1 MKRHSLAIMALIG
14 ACFLF
19 LQAGCQ
25 DKPSASDS
33 SSTAVE
39 ASVAEPAAVA
49 EQSPQS
55 PAPAEKAPAAK
66 ALPPGAKG
74 PRITFEK
81 VVHDFGDI
89 APGSKNMCEF
99 NFTNTGDSL
108 LMISNVS
115 KSCGCTPYTLAK
127 QQYEAGESGVLKVSF
142 SAASH
147 PGPAKKT
154 LHVSSNDTKSPRVE
168 LAIKANIKPKVGY
181 EPEQLNLVANKENA
195 GCPDIVLKSLDGKA
209 FAIKQIKA
217 TGRFQSSQDCITADF
232 DPNVTATEFVLKP
245 KIDVAKLQKTVT
257 GNLQI
262 TLTHPE
268 SASINIPFRM
278 LTRFQL
284 QPQIISI
291 LKVEEG
297 EPLTRELWVIN
308 NYGEDFEIE
317 STSSKSG
324 NIRVA
329 KQEKVGQRYKLEL
342 EIVPPMKTGNLKAF
356 TDDLYVQIK
365 GGEKLTVSCRGF
377 YKQDE
382 GQESQQEQ
390 PESK

>member
-1 MKRHSLAIMALIG
+1 MALIG

-19 LQAGCQ
+19 FQAGCQ
-25 DKPSASDS
+25 DKPSTAESAG
-33 SSTAVE
+33 TAVE

-74 PRITFEK
+74 SRITFEK

-89 APGSKNMCEF
+89 SPGSKNMCEF

-108 LMISNVS
+108 LMITNVS

-147 PGPAKKT
+147 PGPTKKT
-154 LHVSSNDTKSPRVE
+154 LHVSSSDKTNPRIQLTVQ
-168 LAIKANIKPKVGY
+168 ANIKPKVSY
-181 EPEQLNLVANKENA
+181 EPQQLNLVANKENA
-195 GCPDIVLKSLDGKA
+195 GSPDIVLKSLDGKA

-245 KIDVAKLQKTVT
+245 KVDIAKLKKTIN
-257 GNLQI
+257 GNLHI

-268 SASINIPFRM
+268 SASVNIPFRM
-278 LTRFQL
+278 LSRFQL

-297 EPLTRELWVIN
+297 EPLARELWVIN

-324 NIRVA
+324 NIQVT
-329 KQEKVGQRYKLEL
+329 KQEKVGQRYKLDL
-342 EIVPPMKTGNLKAF
+342 EIVPPMQTGNIKTF
-356 TDDLYVQIK
+356 MDELYVQIK

-377 YKQDE
+377 YKQK
-382 GQESQQEQ
+382 ESQQPESPQQEEEQ
-390 PESK
+390 PASK

>member
-1 MKRHSLAIMALIG
+1 MVVIG

-19 LQAGCQ
+19 FQAGCQ
-25 DKPSASDS
+25 EKPSAAVSG
-33 SSTAVE
+33 STAVE
-39 ASVAEPAAVA
+39 ASVAQPA
-49 EQSPQS
+49 
-55 PAPAEKAPAAK
+55 APAEKAPQTSAAPPAAQAQK

-108 LMISNVS
+108 LMIKDVT

-127 QQYEAGESGVLKVSF
+127 QQYEAGESGVLKVSY

-147 PGPAKKT
+147 PGSAKKT
-154 LHVSSNDTKSPRVE
+154 LYVSSNDTTNPRIQ
-168 LAIKANIKPKVGY
+168 LTIQANIKPKVSY

-245 KIDVAKLQKTVT
+245 KVDVAKLQKTVT

-262 TLTHPE
+262 SLTHPE
-268 SASINIPFRM
+268 SAAINIPFRM

-324 NIRVA
+324 NIQVT

-356 TDDLYVQIK
+356 VDELYVQIK

-377 YKQDE
+377 YKQPE
-382 GQESQQEQ
+382 QPEQ
-390 PESK
+390 PESLPAAK